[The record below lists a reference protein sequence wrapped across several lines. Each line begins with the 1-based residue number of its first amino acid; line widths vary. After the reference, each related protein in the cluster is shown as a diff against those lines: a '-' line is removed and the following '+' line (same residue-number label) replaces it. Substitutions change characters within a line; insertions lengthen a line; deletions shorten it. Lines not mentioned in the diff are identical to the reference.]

1 MYKLSIGEDTADL
14 LIRDVIIQDYSRV
27 YDSIVALESRL
38 EELQPFQLEDLA
50 NDREILAA
58 LTVMLKYYLPL
69 DEAHKVIRE
78 TKGKYK
84 DITD

>member
-38 EELQPFQLEDLA
+38 DELKPFQLEDLA

-69 DEAHKVIRE
+69 DEAHEVINKKANRAS
-78 TKGKYK
+78 
-84 DITD
+84 